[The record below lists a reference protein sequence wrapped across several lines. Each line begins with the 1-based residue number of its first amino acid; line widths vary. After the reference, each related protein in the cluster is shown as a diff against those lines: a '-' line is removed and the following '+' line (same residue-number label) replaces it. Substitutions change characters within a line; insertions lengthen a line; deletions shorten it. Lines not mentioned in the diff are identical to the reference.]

1 MFCDK
6 CGSSLQTGQR
16 PSCGKEVVGGAQW
29 AQLRRGRVS
38 AHIRLLGIL
47 WLAISAFNTLS
58 GLAIL
63 LVAKPVLLHL
73 RELGQGPPEFVQ
85 GFLQPLLTLVAIF
98 VLSKALWD
106 SLPAGAFCAVRAGRA
121 SSL

>member
-16 PSCGKEVVGGAQW
+16 FCPSCGKEVVGGAQW
-29 AQLRRGRVS
+29 AQLRRGLVS

-63 LVAKPVLLHL
+63 FYWSPNRFCCTCANWD
-73 RELGQGPPEFVQ
+73 
-85 GFLQPLLTLVAIF
+85 
-98 VLSKALWD
+98 KAHR
-106 SLPAGAFCAVRAGRA
+106 SSFKVPAATAHTSGNFCALEGTARIRCRLGPSAP
-121 SSL
+121 

>member
-6 CGSSLQTGQR
+6 CGSSLQSRGQR
-16 PSCGKEVVGGAQW
+16 FCPSCGKEVVGGAQW

-63 LVAKPVLLHL
+63 FYWSPNRFCCTCANWAKAH
-73 RELGQGPPEFVQ
+73 R
-85 GFLQPLLTLVAIF
+85 
-98 VLSKALWD
+98 
-106 SLPAGAFCAVRAGRA
+106 
-121 SSL
+121 SSFKVSCSHCSH